1 MPPIID
7 AIEFVTNVLQI
18 SAPRNQ
24 TLAIIFNLWGR
35 DTLGPVDA
43 RALIRHAFG
52 RYYADSVAVA
62 MQTKTNFSWQYTY
75 RGALRNLEH
84 AVRRYGQSVRL
95 FTTWRQHTSR
105 KRHVPEETLTQFK
118 HLITFQPGGK
128 SFQLTPAFQHAL
140 LDAENMIAQYHASQT
155 ADRARQGQH
164 HQGRQR

>member
-1 MPPIID
+1 MVDNAHPC
-7 AIEFVTNVLQI
+7 AC
-18 SAPRNQ
+18 
-24 TLAIIFNLWGR
+24 GR
-35 DTLGPVDA
+35 ASSSWACMLSDTSYTPVC
-43 RALIRHAFG
+43 
-52 RYYADSVAVA
+52 SCSTVVAVA
-62 MQTKTNFSWQYTY
+62 MKTKTNFSWQYTY

-128 SFQLTPAFQHAL
+128 SFQLTPAFQQAL

-155 ADRARQGQH
+155 ADRIRQGRN
-164 HQGRQR
+164 HQGRQRR